1 MVKSLVAAKG
11 AAKLELLFNILAS
24 SLLNIHV
31 KLKNHNKGLQ
41 IHNMNCYEFGHTKAA
56 AKHELF

>member
-1 MVKSLVAAKG
+1 MVKILVTPKAAP
-11 AAKLELLFNILAS
+11 KLELLFNKIAS

-31 KLKNHNKGLQ
+31 KLKNHNKVLQ
-41 IHNMNCYEFGHTKAA
+41 ILSMNCYEFGHTKAA